1 MTAAEPYVVGGRMKQ
16 GAGGSCSRVI
26 IPHHA
31 WCAAGAKLCQVTAA
45 VIEWTSDSGHMGSGD
60 GNQE

>member
-1 MTAAEPYVVGGRMKQ
+1 MKQ